1 MAGVLNTISPV
12 LFESVSAA
20 TATPSVQLGTRVGVA
35 GNEYVYVYNAGAADI
50 SQGMMGFLPASSLSS
65 GYSVSVTNAA
75 SQAGHERVV
84 GVAHN
89 ATIAAGS
96 YGWLATKGLVLIA
109 LDASQVSMNSGDLLA
124 AGVDGGFVVAPATL
138 ATGSRLGIAINSIV
152 TTVGTGKAWFKSPLF
167 G

>member
-1 MAGVLNTISPV
+1 VDYI
-12 LFESVSAA
+12 
-20 TATPSVQLGTRVGVA
+20 
-35 GNEYVYVYNAGAADI
+35 YVYNAGAAQI
-50 SQGMMGFLPASSLSS
+50 SKGMFGRLPPASLSS

-75 SQAGHERVV
+75 SQAGGEFIV

-96 YGWLATKGLVLIA
+96 YGWLATRGLVHVA
-109 LDASQVSMNSGDLLA
+109 LDASEVSMNSGDILA
-124 AGVDGGFVVAPATL
+124 PGVDGGFVAKAATL
-138 ATGSRLGIAINSIV
+138 STAVPLGVAINSLV